1 MNEAMWAVL
10 SEWDMINIEV
20 KGLVSSGLRGMS
32 GELKESQTTEKWPT
46 NQEFQRAWLF
56 VTNWET
62 FISYD
67 CVKERKEY
75 LRLNECGQKEMSSE
89 FKES

>member
-1 MNEAMWAVL
+1 M
-10 SEWDMINIEV
+10 
-20 KGLVSSGLRGMS
+20 VSLRRA
-32 GELKESQTTEKWPT
+32 KPQTKWPT
-46 NQEFQRAWLF
+46 NQEFQREWLF

-75 LRLNECGQKEMSSE
+75 LRLDECGLKVLSSE

>member
-1 MNEAMWAVL
+1 
-10 SEWDMINIEV
+10 
-20 KGLVSSGLRGMS
+20 MS
-32 GELKESQTTEKWPT
+32 KVVN
-46 NQEFQRAWLF
+46 NQGFQREWLF

>member
-1 MNEAMWAVL
+1 M
-10 SEWDMINIEV
+10 
-20 KGLVSSGLRGMS
+20 VSLRRA
-32 GELKESQTTEKWPT
+32 KPQTKWPT
-46 NQEFQRAWLF
+46 NQEFQRECLF

-67 CVKERKEY
+67 CVKTRKEY
-75 LRLNECGQKEMSSE
+75 LRLNECGLKEMSSE

>member
-1 MNEAMWAVL
+1 MVSLRKAKPQ
-10 SEWDMINIEV
+10 V
-20 KGLVSSGLRGMS
+20 KW
-32 GELKESQTTEKWPT
+32 QI
-46 NQEFQRAWLF
+46 NQEFQRGSLF

-75 LRLNECGQKEMSSE
+75 LRLDECVLKGMSSE
-89 FKES
+89 LKES